1 MTKGARI
8 YDAFSKALELHRI
21 GHLEQAEKT
30 YLSILEEHPDFVPA
44 LINVGALLRTRGKPQ
59 EAVQFYERAL
69 AQIPQDASV
78 YSNLGHALTN
88 LGRYPEALESLQRA
102 IEINPRMDTTYDN
115 LAFLLNK
122 LNRFQEAADAGE
134 KAVRLNPANA
144 NAWNNL
150 ASSYQRQARIEEA
163 IGAYRKAAEINPGLA
178 MAHSNV
184 LFCMLFSPRYSP
196 EQIAEAH
203 RVWARQRASHLV
215 IRAHPASPR
224 DPNKKPLRVGFL
236 SPDLRVHPVGSFLAP
251 VFRSRNIEE
260 WQAICY
266 SDVLVPDRMTEWFRS
281 AADAWRNIAGLS
293 NEEVARLVASD
304 EIDIL
309 FDMAGHTGDN
319 RLLLFAR
326 KVAPVQVT
334 WMGYLHTSGL
344 STMDYLIAD
353 ATCIPEGEEHFYA
366 EKILRMPDG
375 LFCYDPPEFAPL
387 VNPLPAIERGYVTFG
402 SMNQLAKVRPEVIRL
417 WSRLLSA
424 LPTSRIVFRA
434 RALNDKAGRDR
445 LALQFAACGISEHRI
460 DMLPHTSL
468 PEYFETYHE
477 VDIHLDPFPY
487 AGGTTTCDAL
497 WMGVPTVTLAGDR
510 FCTRHSASH
519 LRNAGLGELV
529 AGNVNGYLGIAMGLA
544 SDLDRLGEMRAGMR
558 EKIARSPLLDAERF
572 GENFTGCLRTM
583 WGRKTS
589 LEIGSEVITSARTR
603 KALGK
608 VFAMQRWDSPISA
621 RRNQCTVL
629 CTALVRWIGTA

>member
-1 MTKGARI
+1 MTESLNSN
-8 YDAFSKALELHRI
+8 DAFSKALALHRA
-21 GHLEQAEKT
+21 GKLGQAEKS
-30 YLSILEEHPDFVPA
+30 YLGILNEDPNFVPA
-44 LINVGALLRTRGKPQ
+44 LINVGALLRTRGRPD
-59 EAVQFYERAL
+59 ESVRFYKRAL
-69 AQIPQDASV
+69 ARNPRDASV
-78 YSNLGHALTN
+78 HSNLGHALTI
-88 LGRYPEALESLQRA
+88 LGRYSEASESLQKA
-102 IEINPRMDTTYDN
+102 IEINPHMDAAYDN

-163 IGAYRKAAEINPGLA
+163 IGAYRKAVEINPGLA

-184 LFCMLFSPRYSP
+184 LFCMLFSPRYTP

-203 RVWARQRASHLV
+203 RVWARQRANHLIAQAELSV
-215 IRAHPASPR
+215 PR

-236 SPDLRVHPVGSFLAP
+236 SPDLRVHPVGSFLTP
-251 VFRSRNIEE
+251 VFRSRKAEE
-260 WQAICY
+260 WEAVCY
-266 SDVLVPDRMTEWFRS
+266 SDVLVPDKMTDWFRS
-281 AADAWRNIAGLS
+281 QADRWRDTAGLS
-293 NEEVARLVASD
+293 NEEVVRLIAND
-304 EIDIL
+304 GIDIL
-309 FDMAGHTGDN
+309 FDLAEHTGNN
-319 RLLLFAR
+319 RLMLFV
-326 KVAPVQVT
+326 KKPAPVQVT

-353 ATCIPEGEEHFYA
+353 RTCIPEGEEHFYT
-366 EKILRMPDG
+366 EKIVRMPDG
-375 LFCYDPPEFAPL
+375 LFCYDPPEFAPP
-387 VNPLPAIERGYVTFG
+387 VNALPARARGYLTFG

-434 RALNDKAGRDR
+434 RALNDKVGRDR
-445 LALQFAACGISEHRI
+445 LALQFAACGIPEHRI

-468 PEYFETYHE
+468 PEYFATYRE

-529 AGNVNGYLGIAMGLA
+529 ADDMNGYLRIALGLA
-544 SDLDRLGEMRAGMR
+544 NDLDRLSEMRASMR
-558 EKIARSPLLDAERF
+558 EKITKSPLLDAERF
-572 GENFTGCLRTM
+572 GENFTKCLRSM
-583 WGRKTS
+583 WT
-589 LEIGSEVITSARTR
+589 ETQVSEAG
-603 KALGK
+603 A
-608 VFAMQRWDSPISA
+608 
-621 RRNQCTVL
+621 
-629 CTALVRWIGTA
+629 